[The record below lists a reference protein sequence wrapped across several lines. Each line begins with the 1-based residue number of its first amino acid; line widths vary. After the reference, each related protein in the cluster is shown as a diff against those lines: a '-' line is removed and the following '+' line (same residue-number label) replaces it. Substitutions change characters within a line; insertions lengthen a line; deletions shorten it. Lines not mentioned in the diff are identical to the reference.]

1 MWSHVSFKIGIL
13 AAVILA
19 SACSRGGGSDKGTR
33 TRPPPMVSVSKV
45 ESRNVNVEA
54 HAPVDL
60 RPLAQADVGSK
71 TLGYL
76 DAVLVDRGDK
86 VKKGQLLAMVRPSD
100 LPDQLAAARGSHAQT
115 QANVALARANHE
127 RAQQLAPSGV
137 VSQQQLQQT
146 AAALATA
153 EAQETAARAQ
163 MGALGVR
170 LGETRI
176 QSPLDGVVAMRRLDP
191 GALVGPTA
199 GTGTILTVARIDTLR
214 VYISVHERE
223 AAGVTIGKD
232 AHVELDALPGKS
244 FTGKVVRLAPGF
256 DSASRTLEAEVHL
269 ANADGALRP
278 GMYGRGAVVLDV
290 HPNVPVLP
298 VAAMQMSNK
307 QKYVFV
313 LAGGDKVQR
322 RSIETGYDGGNW
334 VEVTSGLKAG
344 EEVVMAGAEGLADGA
359 AVRVVRDIDP
369 YSGQTRAE
377 KKDPQN
383 PDKVP
388 D

>member
-1 MWSHVSFKIGIL
+1 
-13 AAVILA
+13 
-19 SACSRGGGSDKGTR
+19 
-33 TRPPPMVSVSKV
+33 MVSVSKV

-214 VYISVHERE
+214 VFISVHERE
-223 AAGVTIGKD
+223 AAGVTVGKD

-383 PDKVP
+383 PEKVP